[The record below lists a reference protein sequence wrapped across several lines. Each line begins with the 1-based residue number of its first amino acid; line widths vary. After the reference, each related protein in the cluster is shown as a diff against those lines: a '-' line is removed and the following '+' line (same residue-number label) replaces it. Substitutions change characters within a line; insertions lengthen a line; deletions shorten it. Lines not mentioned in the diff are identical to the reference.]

1 MWPWFFEDSF
11 RVSAWNAR
19 YCGRQYEARK
29 DNTEMKKVEKGEREE
44 RRQQQKRGKK
54 SASDN
59 RWLLPPKSLPFR
71 PEKCAHNDKEN
82 WEICECSCCRI
93 PYHLDHTGLPGDKWE
108 FSTFMAQFVRLIALA
123 NRKESFEL
131 ALNQAGI
138 VFWHSDSHEGNESW
152 EISSAE

>member
-1 MWPWFFEDSF
+1 
-11 RVSAWNAR
+11 
-19 YCGRQYEARK
+19 
-29 DNTEMKKVEKGEREE
+29 MKKVEKGEREE

-138 VFWHSDSHEGNESW
+138 VFWHSDSHEGMSPGRLPRRRKNFLWIFSNKI
-152 EISSAE
+152 ISIEENLLLKRIS